1 MQSESV
7 AADAAAQPVLPTA
20 ATAPAHVRDSDDGD
34 DEDDDE
40 DDFDVEPI
48 DEDEVDLLTLARA
61 RALEARARASAPL
74 MATTPAALVAP
85 AGVVRA
91 GSQPAAATALG
102 APASAAEVAEQLR
115 LLSTLDAAEARER
128 VFVVLTF
135 KIIDEATGRAF
146 TLTPFDAR
154 AAADRAHSA
163 LELHSRQQARRRRGD
178 SALTPEDAALWRET
192 HRPRLI
198 ARGGLQP
205 SPLGAGAG
213 DDLDADTVFGPD
225 DTEAAAASQAEAAA
239 EADRVRRRRA
249 LEATLMR
256 ESSIRTAGVVAVPRM
271 MRGMLH
277 QQPLRMQV
285 LTLASQLAHTN
296 LVQYDL

>member
-1 MQSESV
+1 
-7 AADAAAQPVLPTA
+7 
-20 ATAPAHVRDSDDGD
+20 
-34 DEDDDE
+34 
-40 DDFDVEPI
+40 
-48 DEDEVDLLTLARA
+48 
-61 RALEARARASAPL
+61 
-74 MATTPAALVAP
+74 
-85 AGVVRA
+85 
-91 GSQPAAATALG
+91 
-102 APASAAEVAEQLR
+102 
-115 LLSTLDAAEARER
+115 
-128 VFVVLTF
+128 
-135 KIIDEATGRAF
+135 
-146 TLTPFDAR
+146 
-154 AAADRAHSA
+154 
-163 LELHSRQQARRRRGD
+163 
-178 SALTPEDAALWRET
+178 
-192 HRPRLI
+192 
-198 ARGGLQP
+198 
-205 SPLGAGAG
+205 LGAGAG